1 MEYGIAVKEARD
13 PTDESYNYLWRANDG
28 RGWGPGQND
37 ATPAEY
43 AQGAVIIDVV
53 DAKSKQV
60 LWRGH
65 GPATASEDVATSVKR
80 LDQAVDAILSQF
92 PQRSLA
98 LSQASSR

>member
-13 PTDESYNYLWRANDG
+13 PTDESYNYLWRANDW

-53 DAKSKQV
+53 DAKSKQL